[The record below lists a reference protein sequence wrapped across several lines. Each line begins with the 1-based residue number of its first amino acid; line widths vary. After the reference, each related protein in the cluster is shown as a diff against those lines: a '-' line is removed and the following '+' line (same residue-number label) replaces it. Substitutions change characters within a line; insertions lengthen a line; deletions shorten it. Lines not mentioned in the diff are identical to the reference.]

1 MNKSWFYLGV
11 MSSLAIFI
19 TSCGGD
25 GGKQATTL
33 TPAASKSP
41 TAVASPTTAAVPP
54 TTPKPTPTAAKPL
67 TVPAK
72 SIATKAVSMNVAAGL
87 IPPTD
92 PDNWTKTVAKGRPDP
107 FAALA
112 LQPIQDPKLI
122 KELANTDSGLTKND
136 HKNIRSSAAY
146 KYVQTKGEEVYND
159 ADKQR
164 EHDQMCANASQLLST
179 GSPDAEKVN
188 AFCMAV
194 DAYIKKKITKEI
206 TAAIS
211 NSTSANQKHP
221 ITKVSSKV
229 ENKSVK
235 VVAVKAARVGT
246 GNRQIDISQ
255 IPRSGIDR
263 KLPKITIA
271 LKPGS
276 PSERSTTSGRS
287 GSTSNIAIKPLPQPL
302 ATSSNSTKLAR
313 SIGVSGVIEVD
324 GRTQVIVKLPN
335 ESFSRYVD
343 VGSRI
348 SDGKIMVK
356 RVEGEQTLS
365 PIIVLEE
372 SGIEITRRVGD
383 TNDAAAISNTN
394 NNSSNVKIP
403 PK

>member
-107 FAALA
+107 FASLT
-112 LQPIQDPKLI
+112 LQPIQDPNLI
-122 KELANTDSGLTKND
+122 KESF
-136 HKNIRSSAAY
+136 S
-146 KYVQTKGEEVYND
+146 
-159 ADKQR
+159 
-164 EHDQMCANASQLLST
+164 ST
-179 GSPDAEKVN
+179 GVKPGSDQQLPI
-188 AFCMAV
+188 
-194 DAYIKKKITKEI
+194 IKIG
-206 TAAIS
+206 
-211 NSTSANQKHP
+211 
-221 ITKVSSKV
+221 SKV
-229 ENKSVK
+229 GGKPAT
-235 VVAVKAARVGT
+235 VVVIKPAGAGKDYR
-246 GNRQIDISQ
+246 NIDISQ
-255 IPRSGIDR
+255 IPRSGIAR
-263 KLPKITIA
+263 KLPKITMA
-271 LKPGS
+271 LKPKSQS
-276 PSERSTTSGRS
+276 PNSTAAIRSA
-287 GSTSNIAIKPLPQPL
+287 STSNIAIRPLPQPL
-302 ATSSNSTKLAR
+302 KTSRSSTIVAPPKIEPKLAR
-313 SIGVSGVIEVD
+313 TVGVSGVIQVD